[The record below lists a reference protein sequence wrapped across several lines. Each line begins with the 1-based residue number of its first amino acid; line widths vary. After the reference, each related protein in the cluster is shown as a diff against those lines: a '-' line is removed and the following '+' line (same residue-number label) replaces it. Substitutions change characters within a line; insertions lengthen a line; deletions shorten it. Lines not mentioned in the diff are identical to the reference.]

1 MDSTL
6 ISTRP
11 DEGTLSLSRA
21 RRAALGSFAGAVVDW
36 YDFLLYGITAAL
48 VFNREFFP
56 QVSPA
61 MGTLAAFATFGVGFL
76 FRPLGGVIFGHF
88 GDRLGR
94 KRMLMLTV
102 WMMGIATAL
111 IGILP
116 SFSTIGWW
124 APILLVTLRA
134 IQGFA
139 VGGEWGGAALLSV
152 ESAPK
157 NKKAFYSS
165 GVQVGYGVGLLLS
178 TGLVSLISM
187 MTTDEQF
194 LSWGW
199 RIPFLFSI
207 VLVLG
212 ALWVRNGMEESAEF
226 EQQQH
231 NQAAAKKRIPVIE
244 ALLRHPGAFLKIIA
258 LRLCELLTM
267 YIVTAFA
274 LNYSTQNMGLPRE
287 LFLNIGLLVEKEGR
301 MPIKAVWMMGIAT
314 ALIGILPSFS
324 TIGWCA
330 PILLVTLRA
339 IQGFAVGGEWGG
351 AALLSVE
358 SAPKNKKAFYSSGVQ
373 VGYGVGLL
381 LSTGLVSLI
390 SMMTTDEQ
398 FLSWGWRIPF
408 LFSIVLVLGALWV
421 RNGMEES
428 AEFEQQQ
435 HNQAAAKKRIPVIE
449 ALLRHP
455 GAFLKII
462 ALRLCELLTMYI
474 VTAFALNYSTQNMGL
489 PRELFLNIGLLVGGL
504 SCLTIPCFAWLA
516 DRFGRRRVY
525 ITGALIG
532 TLSAFPFFMA
542 LEAQSIFWIV
552 FFSIMLANIAHD
564 MVVCVQQ
571 PMFTEMFGASY
582 RYSGAGV
589 GYQVASVVG
598 GGFTPFIAAALI
610 TYFAGNWHSVAIY
623 LLAGCLISAMTALLM
638 KDNQRA

>member
-1 MDSTL
+1 MDTTL
-6 ISTRP
+6 ASSSP
-11 DEGTLSLSRA
+11 DGATPSLNRA

-56 QVSPA
+56 QISPA

-88 GDRLGR
+88 GDKLGR

-116 SFSTIGWW
+116 SFATIGWW
-124 APILLVTLRA
+124 APVLLVTLRA
-134 IQGFA
+134 VQGFA

-152 ESAPK
+152 ESAPAR
-157 NKKAFYSS
+157 KKAFYSS

-178 TGLVSLISM
+178 TGLVSLISTL
-187 MTTDEQF
+187 TTDEQF

-212 ALWVRNGMEESAEF
+212 ALWVRKGMDESAEF
-226 EQQQH
+226 EQQRQ
-231 NQAAAKKRIPVIE
+231 QSAEKRRLPVMD
-244 ALLRHPGAFLKIIA
+244 ALIRHPGAFLKIIA

-274 LNYSTQNMGLPRE
+274 LSYSTQNL
-287 LFLNIGLLVEKEGR
+287 
-301 MPIKAVWMMGIAT
+301 
-314 ALIGILPSFS
+314 
-324 TIGWCA
+324 
-330 PILLVTLRA
+330 
-339 IQGFAVGGEWGG
+339 
-351 AALLSVE
+351 
-358 SAPKNKKAFYSSGVQ
+358 
-373 VGYGVGLL
+373 
-381 LSTGLVSLI
+381 
-390 SMMTTDEQ
+390 
-398 FLSWGWRIPF
+398 
-408 LFSIVLVLGALWV
+408 
-421 RNGMEES
+421 
-428 AEFEQQQ
+428 
-435 HNQAAAKKRIPVIE
+435 
-449 ALLRHP
+449 
-455 GAFLKII
+455 
-462 ALRLCELLTMYI
+462 
-474 VTAFALNYSTQNMGL
+474 GL
-489 PRELFLNIGLLVGGL
+489 PRELFLNIGLLVGGI

-525 ITGALIG
+525 ITGALTG
-532 TLSAFPFFMA
+532 ALSTFPFFMA
-542 LEAQSIFWIV
+542 LEAQSIVWIV
-552 FFSIMLANIAHD
+552 VFAILLANIAHD

-598 GGFTPFIAAALI
+598 GGFTPFIAAALV
-610 TYFAGNWHSVAIY
+610 TFSGGDWHSVALY
-623 LLAGCLISAMTALLM
+623 LLAGCLLSAATALLM
-638 KDNQRA
+638 KQASS

>member
-6 ISTRP
+6 TSARP
-11 DEGTLSLSRA
+11 NEETPSLNRA

-56 QVSPA
+56 QISPA

-102 WMMGIATAL
+102 WMMGGATAL

-116 SFSTIGWW
+116 SFASIGWW
-124 APILLVTLRA
+124 APVLLVILRA

-178 TGLVSLISM
+178 TGLVSLISQL
-187 MTTDEQF
+187 TTDEQF

-199 RIPFLFSI
+199 RIPFIFSI
-207 VLVLG
+207 VLVIA

-226 EQQQH
+226 EKQQQ
-231 NQAAAKKRIPVIE
+231 QEKPVVKKRLPVME
-244 ALLRHPGAFLKIIA
+244 ALAQHPGAFLKIIA

-274 LNYSTQNMGLPRE
+274 LNYSTQNL
-287 LFLNIGLLVEKEGR
+287 
-301 MPIKAVWMMGIAT
+301 
-314 ALIGILPSFS
+314 
-324 TIGWCA
+324 
-330 PILLVTLRA
+330 
-339 IQGFAVGGEWGG
+339 
-351 AALLSVE
+351 
-358 SAPKNKKAFYSSGVQ
+358 
-373 VGYGVGLL
+373 
-381 LSTGLVSLI
+381 
-390 SMMTTDEQ
+390 
-398 FLSWGWRIPF
+398 
-408 LFSIVLVLGALWV
+408 
-421 RNGMEES
+421 
-428 AEFEQQQ
+428 
-435 HNQAAAKKRIPVIE
+435 
-449 ALLRHP
+449 
-455 GAFLKII
+455 
-462 ALRLCELLTMYI
+462 
-474 VTAFALNYSTQNMGL
+474 GL
-489 PRELFLNIGLLVGGL
+489 PRELFLNIGLLVGGI

-532 TLSAFPFFMA
+532 TLSAWPFFMA
-542 LEAQSIFWIV
+542 LEAQSVFWIV
-552 FFSIMLANIAHD
+552 FFAIMLANIAHD

-571 PMFTEMFGASY
+571 PMFTELFGASY

-598 GGFTPFIAAALI
+598 GGFTPFIAAALV
-610 TYFAGNWHSVAIY
+610 TFSGGNWHSVAIY
-623 LLAGCLISAMTALLM
+623 LLGGCLVSAATALLM
-638 KDNQRA
+638 KETSHP

>member
-1 MDSTL
+1 MDTTL
-6 ISTRP
+6 ASSSP
-11 DEGTLSLSRA
+11 DGATPSLNRA

-56 QVSPA
+56 QISPA

-88 GDRLGR
+88 GDKLGR

-116 SFSTIGWW
+116 SFATIGWW
-124 APILLVTLRA
+124 APVLLVTLRA
-134 IQGFA
+134 VQGFA

-152 ESAPK
+152 ESAPAR
-157 NKKAFYSS
+157 KKAFYSS

-178 TGLVSLISM
+178 TGLVSLISTL
-187 MTTDEQF
+187 TTDEQF

-212 ALWVRNGMEESAEF
+212 ALWVRKGMDESAEF
-226 EQQQH
+226 EQQRQ
-231 NQAAAKKRIPVIE
+231 QPAEKRRLPVMD
-244 ALLRHPGAFLKIIA
+244 ALIRHPGAFLKIIA

-274 LNYSTQNMGLPRE
+274 LSYSTQNL
-287 LFLNIGLLVEKEGR
+287 
-301 MPIKAVWMMGIAT
+301 
-314 ALIGILPSFS
+314 
-324 TIGWCA
+324 
-330 PILLVTLRA
+330 
-339 IQGFAVGGEWGG
+339 
-351 AALLSVE
+351 
-358 SAPKNKKAFYSSGVQ
+358 
-373 VGYGVGLL
+373 
-381 LSTGLVSLI
+381 
-390 SMMTTDEQ
+390 
-398 FLSWGWRIPF
+398 
-408 LFSIVLVLGALWV
+408 
-421 RNGMEES
+421 
-428 AEFEQQQ
+428 
-435 HNQAAAKKRIPVIE
+435 
-449 ALLRHP
+449 
-455 GAFLKII
+455 
-462 ALRLCELLTMYI
+462 
-474 VTAFALNYSTQNMGL
+474 GL
-489 PRELFLNIGLLVGGL
+489 PRELFLNIGLLVGGI

-525 ITGALIG
+525 ITGALTG
-532 TLSAFPFFMA
+532 ALSTFPFFMA
-542 LEAQSIFWIV
+542 LEAQSVVWIV
-552 FFSIMLANIAHD
+552 VFAILLANIAHD

-598 GGFTPFIAAALI
+598 GGFTPFIAAALV
-610 TYFAGNWHSVAIY
+610 TFSGGDWHSVAIY
-623 LLAGCLISAMTALLM
+623 LLAGCLLSAATALLM
-638 KDNQRA
+638 KQASS

>member
-1 MDSTL
+1 MDTTL
-6 ISTRP
+6 ASSSP
-11 DEGTLSLSRA
+11 DGATPSLNRA

-56 QVSPA
+56 QISPA

-88 GDRLGR
+88 GDKLGR

-116 SFSTIGWW
+116 SFAAIGWW
-124 APILLVTLRA
+124 APVLLVTLRA
-134 IQGFA
+134 VQGFA

-152 ESAPK
+152 ESAPAR
-157 NKKAFYSS
+157 KKAFYSS

-178 TGLVSLISM
+178 TGLVSLISTF
-187 MTTDEQF
+187 TTDEQF

-212 ALWVRNGMEESAEF
+212 ALWVRKGMDESAEF
-226 EQQQH
+226 EQQRQ
-231 NQAAAKKRIPVIE
+231 QPAEKRRLPVMD
-244 ALLRHPGAFLKIIA
+244 ALIRHPGAFLKIIA

-274 LNYSTQNMGLPRE
+274 LSYSTQNL
-287 LFLNIGLLVEKEGR
+287 
-301 MPIKAVWMMGIAT
+301 
-314 ALIGILPSFS
+314 
-324 TIGWCA
+324 
-330 PILLVTLRA
+330 
-339 IQGFAVGGEWGG
+339 
-351 AALLSVE
+351 
-358 SAPKNKKAFYSSGVQ
+358 
-373 VGYGVGLL
+373 
-381 LSTGLVSLI
+381 
-390 SMMTTDEQ
+390 
-398 FLSWGWRIPF
+398 
-408 LFSIVLVLGALWV
+408 
-421 RNGMEES
+421 
-428 AEFEQQQ
+428 
-435 HNQAAAKKRIPVIE
+435 
-449 ALLRHP
+449 
-455 GAFLKII
+455 
-462 ALRLCELLTMYI
+462 
-474 VTAFALNYSTQNMGL
+474 GL
-489 PRELFLNIGLLVGGL
+489 PRELFLNIGLLVGGI

-525 ITGALIG
+525 ITGALTGAIS
-532 TLSAFPFFMA
+532 TFPFFMA
-542 LEAQSIFWIV
+542 LEAQSVFWIV
-552 FFSIMLANIAHD
+552 VFAILLANIAHD

-598 GGFTPFIAAALI
+598 GGFTPFIAAALV
-610 TYFAGNWHSVAIY
+610 TFSGGDWHSVAIY
-623 LLAGCLISAMTALLM
+623 LLAGCLLSAATALLM
-638 KDNQRA
+638 KQASS